1 MWLRK
6 VSSIWRVKFVEE
18 GHGGGRGEQVKAQA
32 YFTRRVLRVGFSTG
46 LTVPAPLGRA
56 LGIRPGD
63 EVRMYMVG
71 EVLCVQRLG
80 SEGFVP
86 KVVAVRSAAPPLRN
100 GDEEESGFPL
110 VRE

>member
-1 MWLRK
+1 MK
-6 VSSIWRVKFVEE
+6 P
-18 GHGGGRGEQVKAQA
+18 QA

-86 KVVAVRSAAPPLRN
+86 KVVPVRIVERHVEI
-100 GDEEESGFPL
+100 EE
-110 VRE
+110 VREDETHI